1 MQVPVFT
8 ESQKF
13 DRVWTW
19 VIMIVNVPVMLLILT
34 GVYLQAFKG
43 RPFGNHPMS
52 DTNLII
58 FTIVMIVLLV
68 GTSSIFVI
76 CRLQTEISRSG
87 IKYRLFPFQVRYRFI
102 PWEDTEKVYVR
113 KYKPLGEYGGFGLR
127 YSFKYGRAVN
137 VAGNFGI
144 QLELKTG
151 KKLLIGTSRP
161 EEVEKVLN
169 NIN

>member
-1 MQVPVFT
+1 MN
-8 ESQKF
+8 
-13 DRVWTW
+13 
-19 VIMIVNVPVMLLILT
+19 I
-34 GVYLQAFKG
+34 
-43 RPFGNHPMS
+43 
-52 DTNLII
+52 
-58 FTIVMIVLLV
+58 
-68 GTSSIFVI
+68 
-76 CRLQTEISRSG
+76 
-87 IKYRLFPFQVRYRFI
+87 
-102 PWEDTEKVYVR
+102 
-113 KYKPLGEYGGFGLR
+113 GGFGLR